1 MRATRPLNPDALDA
15 VFDALAHPARRQM
28 IAVLYARGGVM
39 TAGAIA
45 DRFKHA
51 WPTTT
56 RHLRVLEA
64 AGLVRS
70 IRRGRQ
76 RDYGLDSGPAVG
88 PAAGIQAWTATPPVA
103 TSAERAKWADL
114 PYATMH
120 DAVAPTP
127 NAAASRTN
135 TKPRQ
140 DRTHRRA
147 PAK

>member
-1 MRATRPLNPDALDA
+1 MSAKRPLSSEALDA

-28 IAVLYARGGVM
+28 IAVLYARGGVV
-39 TAGAIA
+39 TAGEIA
-45 DRFKHA
+45 DRFKHS

-70 IRRGRQ
+70 TRRGRQ
-76 RDYGLDSGPAVG
+76 RDYGLDTGPAVG
-88 PAAGIQAWTATPPVA
+88 AAEWIQAWTATPPVA
-103 TSAERAKWADL
+103 TSAERAKWAHL
-114 PYATMH
+114 PYATMR

-127 NAAASRTN
+127 NAAASRTDAE
-135 TKPRQ
+135 PRQ
-140 DRTHRRA
+140 NRTRRRA